1 MGQCEI
7 EHNNLQQLLLI
18 AKKVNFVAGEFINPS
33 RDLPWVIHTS
43 LPLVI
48 VSYILA
54 NTAYFLVLPLRI
66 TSASTTIA
74 VAFGSQVLGPIGSLV
89 LALIV
94 SGSCFG
100 ALNATT
106 FTSSR
111 LFYAAAKEGYLPRI
125 IGTLG
130 VAGRA
135 GIRLPSQTSTPLNRQ
150 PYLKRALSALCA
162 DDITRAIFFTPIPS
176 LLLNFIL
183 TAIYVV
189 IGTFQTLLTF
199 YGVAGY
205 LFYFLTV
212 LGLLVLRVQEPHLE
226 RPYRCWITTP
236 IIFCCVSLFLLSR
249 SVFSQPWISLGLL
262 PFLLVGAI
270 IYFFRVRKE
279 GDRRRRRAESVGWKF
294 WKRWGRD

>member
-1 MGQCEI
+1 M
-7 EHNNLQQLLLI
+7 
-18 AKKVNFVAGEFINPS
+18 
-33 RDLPWVIHTS
+33 
-43 LPLVI
+43 
-48 VSYILA
+48 
-54 NTAYFLVLPLRI
+54 
-66 TSASTTIA
+66 
-74 VAFGSQVLGPIGSLV
+74 AFGSQVLGSVGSLI
-89 LALIV
+89 LALTV

-100 ALNATT
+100 ALNAST

-130 VAGRA
+130 VAGGA
-135 GIRLPSQTSTPLNRQ
+135 GIRLPSQSSIPPNRQ
-150 PYLKRALSALCA
+150 PFLKRALSAFCA

-183 TAIYVV
+183 TVVYVV

-205 LFYFLTV
+205 FFYFLTV
-212 LGLLVLRVQEPHLE
+212 LGLLVLRVQEPYLE

-249 SVFSQPWISLGLL
+249 SVFAQPLMSLGLL
-262 PFLLVGAI
+262 PFLLVGGI
-270 IYFFRVRKE
+270 IYFLRIKKE
-279 GDRRRRRAESVGWKF
+279 GDKRHRSVENAGWKF
-294 WKRWGRD
+294 WKRWARG